1 MTTKIIV
8 TGEALLKLIDGAA
21 AVELSKSATAQVAEQ
36 LKRKIDKGG
45 FADKIFADVE
55 ADLRRRFGNQYS
67 LPEVIQSALREAA
80 KLSIDR
86 AVGERLQKTVEVAC
100 VEALGRAQKEID
112 GRIGDIIAKKFSDL
126 VKAAAAVRR

>member
-8 TGEALLKLIDGAA
+8 TGEALLKLLDGAA

-45 FADKIFADVE
+45 FADKIFSDVE
-55 ADLRRRFGNQYS
+55 ADLKRRFGNQYS
-67 LPEVIQSALREAA
+67 LPEGIQSALREAA
-80 KLSIDR
+80 KMAIDR

-100 VEALGRAQKEID
+100 GEAQKEID

-126 VKAAAAVRR
+126 VRAAAAVRR